1 MTGIIHDQ
9 MSSIPVIQRVY
20 HDSSGIL
27 FGPLGHRDVTHK
39 VSTSKLEIGTK
50 RLEILPV
57 HAGRLGNIRCNIW
70 WNWHW
75 MKLGEMDFSMELR
88 GSHWFASFRVLEL
101 METSSETLIID
112 CEHEMASANIPI
124 NQPEENNLC
133 VCVSLSC
140 IMTIS
145 LSWGCHQQQHHDHQ
159 HHCHVS
165 VIILIDGITAI
176 IMRVYINSRHHGR
189 VQATSHGCTCKNHV
203 QIMFNTQWHETQ
215 LI

>member
-70 WNWHW
+70 
-75 MKLGEMDFSMELR
+75 
-88 GSHWFASFRVLEL
+88 
-101 METSSETLIID
+101 
-112 CEHEMASANIPI
+112 
-124 NQPEENNLC
+124 
-133 VCVSLSC
+133 
-140 IMTIS
+140 
-145 LSWGCHQQQHHDHQ
+145 
-159 HHCHVS
+159 
-165 VIILIDGITAI
+165 
-176 IMRVYINSRHHGR
+176 
-189 VQATSHGCTCKNHV
+189 
-203 QIMFNTQWHETQ
+203 
-215 LI
+215 